1 MPETCDAQ
9 LLELRV
15 RHFRHYLRAYAVGG
29 EGELSWIR
37 QRRHPWQ
44 HASWAR
50 GTSSLSLHRPLLPC
64 NATHLAVYIILE
76 HQPLVVIRPF
86 MTKLGAASVV
96 DESHHIIH
104 RPLVLQTPPPTR
116 SVKGTVTARDESE
129 PNVMAAVRAHT
140 VQRIWQLNCS
150 TLRDPSAGVRG
161 GGLGLLREQHRLEQR
176 SSADRSNI
184 PGSVR
189 TNCEVEAAGCVAK
202 GGWTDG
208 RSVWYVSLC
217 SMAAAGQQQSPQ

>member
-1 MPETCDAQ
+1 MP
-9 LLELRV
+9 LLRV
-15 RHFRHYLRAYAVGG
+15 PAYARPRIGVSPLAGCCRVSVRHRRTPAPVAEPLAPANAPSAAAG
-29 EGELSWIR
+29 EPPR
-37 QRRHPWQ
+37 
-44 HASWAR
+44 
-50 GTSSLSLHRPLLPC
+50 
-64 NATHLAVYIILE
+64 
-76 HQPLVVIRPF
+76 VVIRPF

-161 GGLGLLREQHRLEQR
+161 GGMGLLREQHRLEQR

-184 PGSVR
+184 PGSVAPTAR
-189 TNCEVEAAGCVAK
+189 
-202 GGWTDG
+202 
-208 RSVWYVSLC
+208 
-217 SMAAAGQQQSPQ
+217 